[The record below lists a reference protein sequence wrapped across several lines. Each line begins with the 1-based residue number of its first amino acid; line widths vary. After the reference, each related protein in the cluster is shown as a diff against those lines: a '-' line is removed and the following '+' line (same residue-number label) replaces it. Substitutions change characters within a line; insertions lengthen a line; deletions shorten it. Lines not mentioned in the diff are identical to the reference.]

1 MVHEVFAT
9 VPGAAGSGYRDS
21 QFPPPTHHYNKVEVT
36 RSHLHPS
43 YVPKNAIHQSNSLL
57 IGWQG
62 LCHNLCKL
70 PVPTQAKSGTISTL
84 VQLHELAPDHIICK
98 SRGIIYRG
106 HTFVEIWTFPFDFF
120 CCGAINNR
128 LFTLQAFSY
137 QIFIQDKNSE
147 MENRQ
152 MHKPLCAI
160 KPLSAAAFH
169 PAHTWNTLS
178 GKLPI
183 SLLWQDSWP
192 CAAEGEAPQ

>member
-62 LCHNLCKL
+62 LCHNPCKL
-70 PVPTQAKSGTISTL
+70 PVPTQAKSDRNYFYT
-84 VQLHELAPDHIICK
+84 ELAPDHIICK

-106 HTFVEIWTFPFDFF
+106 HTFVETWTFPFDFSAVGQLTTDF
-120 CCGAINNR
+120 SHYKR
-128 LFTLQAFSY
+128 SLTKYLFR
-137 QIFIQDKNSE
+137 IKIQKWRTDKCIS
-147 MENRQ
+147 
-152 MHKPLCAI
+152 HYV
-160 KPLSAAAFH
+160 PLSH
-169 PAHTWNTLS
+169 
-178 GKLPI
+178 
-183 SLLWQDSWP
+183 
-192 CAAEGEAPQ
+192 